1 MKKRIF
7 AAVAALCLMAG
18 TGAFAQNGTQTRSGM
33 REMPTAEQMARRQT
47 DRLKEKLSLTDA
59 QEKQIYEYNLQQ
71 IKEMQAQRERMRAA
85 RQAEA
90 QKMKNILTPEQ
101 YAQWQQMQGQAR
113 GMRGKQGDC
122 NRAGKKGAKC
132 CGKSCDKPCG
142 KSGK

>member
-18 TGAFAQNGTQTRSGM
+18 TGAFAQNGKQARGM

-59 QEKQIYEYNLQQ
+59 QEKQVYEYNLQQ

-90 QKMKNILTPEQ
+90 QKMKTILTPEQ
-101 YAQWQQMQGQAR
+101 YAQWQQLQGQAR
-113 GMRGKQGDC
+113 GMRGKGP
-122 NRAGKKGAKC
+122 GKEGAKC
-132 CGKSCDKPCG
+132 GKPCG
-142 KSGK
+142 KPCDKSGGKSGK

>member
-18 TGAFAQNGTQTRSGM
+18 TGAFAQNGKQARSGM

-59 QEKQIYEYNLQQ
+59 QEKQVYEYNLQQ

-90 QKMKNILTPEQ
+90 QKMKTILTPEQ
-101 YAQWQQMQGQAR
+101 YAQWQQLQGQAR
-113 GMRGKQGDC
+113 GMRAKQGDC
-122 NRAGKKGAKC
+122 KGSGKEGAKC
-132 CGKSCDKPCG
+132 GKACG
-142 KSGK
+142 KSGGKSGK